1 MTAKG
6 LPDPERVVSGF
17 LAEPHEGLRRAAV
30 RYLLSRHDQPIDF
43 AHRVLEGEDT
53 ALKEILLEALLDHPS
68 EARRLLGWDWV
79 EAHLASGTR
88 EDLLLGARA
97 LGAMDDPRTVPRLKA
112 LLTNR
117 DVEIRRVALRSAARR
132 SNRNLLDVL
141 LPLLIDPDL
150 SYEAREAVAAVGD
163 PAVPELTRLLSGAS
177 GELAQARAARA
188 LTRIASPRAMA
199 SLMTLVRG
207 GDLRLRYLGLQGMAR
222 VRLRTG
228 QPVLRRSRVHRLFL
242 RELRD
247 CRAWLEPTPSLEK
260 NASPEVRLLGESFRE
275 SAVRAVERALHALA
289 CWYDPKPLI
298 GVFERLTSRDPAVA
312 SPALEYL
319 GHVLPRKVFRSV
331 SRIFEKEAKT
341 DAEDAADAGR
351 LAEWIRLA
359 WQTGDAWLRA
369 CAVRASRHA
378 PAFDRAL
385 FATGDGGSP
394 LVRAELDALERAC

>member
-1 MTAKG
+1 
-6 LPDPERVVSGF
+6 
-17 LAEPHEGLRRAAV
+17 
-30 RYLLSRHDQPIDF
+30 
-43 AHRVLEGEDT
+43 
-53 ALKEILLEALLDHPS
+53 
-68 EARRLLGWDWV
+68 
-79 EAHLASGTR
+79 
-88 EDLLLGARA
+88 
-97 LGAMDDPRTVPRLKA
+97 
-112 LLTNR
+112 
-117 DVEIRRVALRSAARR
+117 
-132 SNRNLLDVL
+132 
-141 LPLLIDPDL
+141 
-150 SYEAREAVAAVGD
+150 
-163 PAVPELTRLLSGAS
+163 
-177 GELAQARAARA
+177 
-188 LTRIASPRAMA
+188 MA

-207 GDLRLRYLGLQGMAR
+207 GDLRLRYLGLHGMAR

-228 QPVLRRSRVHRLFL
+228 RPVLRRAMVHRLFL

-247 CRAWLEPTPSLEK
+247 CRAWLEPAPSLEK
-260 NASPEVRLLGESFRE
+260 NASPEVRLLGESYRE
-275 SAVRAVERALHALA
+275 SAARAIERALHALA

-319 GHVLPRKVFRSV
+319 GHVLPRRVFRSV

-378 PAFDRAL
+378 PAFDRSL
-385 FATGDGGSP
+385 FATGDDGSP